1 MLRKLSIICL
11 LIAAVISCNSIKEDR
26 SKCPCWCSVDF
37 SLVDSSIE
45 SLHLWFFDNT
55 GRLLCRDTVYSWEY
69 GDFYEVEL
77 NRGDVRCYI
86 WGNLLDNT
94 LLNDNSTLS
103 SSLLKA
109 EKCDAD
115 PLYFCSKILD
125 AGGETCCDTVLMKKE
140 HAVVDIQLKGGYTA
154 ENGLYIKLK
163 GGTLGH
169 YVNGSFIKESFYTYS
184 YPHTNDFKE
193 SCFFRFRLMRQ
204 EVPEELYMTIYT
216 MCDGKEV
223 EIKDCPLGKWLVA
236 SGYDMKAE
244 ELSDVSLILD
254 ISLGFVSIS
263 TEDWET
269 TVPVKIEL

>member
-1 MLRKLSIICL
+1 M
-11 LIAAVISCNSIKEDR
+11 AVVISCNSIKEDR

-69 GDFYEVEL
+69 DDFYEVEL

-115 PLYFCSKILD
+115 PLYFYSKIID
-125 AGGETCCDTVLMKKE
+125 AGGESCCDTVAMKKE
-140 HAVVDIQLKGGYTA
+140 HTVVDIQLKGGYSA
-154 ENGLYIKLK
+154 ENGVYMKLK

-169 YVNGSFIKESFYTYS
+169 YVNGSFIRESFYTYS
-184 YPHTNDFKE
+184 YPQRNDSKE
-193 SCFFRFRLMRQ
+193 LCFFRFILMRQ
-204 EVPEELYMTIYT
+204 EVLEELYMTIYT

-223 EIKDCPLGKWLVA
+223 AIKDCPLGKWLVT

-263 TEDWET
+263 AEDWKT